1 MIDIKNVSYTYGKE
15 KIFNNFSTFIK
26 DGEFVVITGKSG
38 SGKTTLLNII
48 GLLLRPQKGEVYI
61 DEKKVISNKET
72 MLARRYQFGYIIQN
86 YELLEND
93 TVKSNLL
100 LATKYNKSFK
110 KELIEEVL
118 DKVMLPKSIL
128 KKKVCNL
135 SGGEQQR
142 VAIARVL
149 LKPCNIILAD
159 EPTGNLDGENANII
173 MQLLIELNA
182 QNKTIICATHDK
194 KFLDIAQKCIDL
206 DEIYV

>member
-72 MLARRYQFGYIIQN
+72 MLARRYQFGYIFQN

-159 EPTGNLDGENANII
+159 ELVLC
-173 MQLLIELNA
+173 Q
-182 QNKTIICATHDK
+182 
-194 KFLDIAQKCIDL
+194 DL
-206 DEIYV
+206 VQVKMRFSSS